1 MATVA
6 SALER
11 EGLDATKP
19 TLVLCECVLAYLDSD
34 QGDRVIAWARA
45 TFVDVFVVCYDVVK
59 TSKAFA
65 KVFLW
70 SLRNS
75 ASSLSCV
82 PRPLFIRCI
91 FPIA

>member
-1 MATVA
+1 MSTVA

-11 EGLDATKP
+11 EGFRYATKP

-34 QGDRVIAWARA
+34 RGDSVVEWARA

-65 KVFLW
+65 KVMLDNFARGAPFAG
-70 SLRNS
+70 SGGKFRG
-75 ASSLSCV
+75 C
-82 PRPLFIRCI
+82 
-91 FPIA
+91 